1 MFCLRTCSD
10 LKLADWREG
19 SMCVTAAKIS
29 SLQCVCVNNFWI
41 NDNMQKAWSVSE
53 NFTGYSANKDVLY
66 CNVSDGCCLRP
77 KTLMFTFLWHFSFWV
92 QPPKGRLIRKLKS
105 SFHLLF
111 KKTFAKNSQN
121 FVFGFILEDYI
132 CICSKQLVHATKRQ
146 PSLKLLNRLYRWHV
160 QELSQSCHVLFSYD
174 DYINNTLCT
183 VEERLFNSLVVFLNV
198 LVWRA
203 WSCMASAVMSHA
215 PSA

>member
-10 LKLADWREG
+10 LKLAVWRGG
-19 SMCVTAAKIS
+19 SHVCHS
-29 SLQCVCVNNFWI
+29 SQDIVIAVCVNYFWI

-77 KTLMFTFLWHFSFWV
+77 ETLMFTILWRFSFWV

-105 SFHLLF
+105 SFHLPF
-111 KKTFAKNSQN
+111 TKTFAKNSQN

-146 PSLKLLNRLYRWHV
+146 PSVKQV
-160 QELSQSCHVLFSYD
+160 
-174 DYINNTLCT
+174 I
-183 VEERLFNSLVVFLNV
+183 
-198 LVWRA
+198 
-203 WSCMASAVMSHA
+203 
-215 PSA
+215 